1 MQIASSDERITINS
15 ARLADLNEYML
26 INSVPYLKENNSPI
40 PFNVISLHTSNSVN
54 AYGFKGCNLYNK
66 YSDRISSSR
75 ASGRC
80 NYSSVIVDNV
90 NPNMIHCFDLTGG
103 TLNAQKLIIN
113 EDKTISLLSKN
124 TIASY
129 TTDSVIYDV
138 PFPSYITQDNDYIY
152 ALISLGKTK
161 TDISAGATSST
172 GYTNGGTTSFS
183 TLPYVYKIRKNDYS
197 ASYVSLWKTS
207 KAGGGKYNVT
217 TSKTY
222 WWHQIS
228 YSQATVLY
236 EVPNEGLVIYVKEYS
251 TTNGSYSS
259 ETTSEFQQLH
269 TSMIYYT
276 FNDNKITYITMS
288 DVKPYAID
296 YNGASSSIVNAEMN
310 QIIAYP
316 SQYLETDNSVYGYVV
331 DATTHTSGYAWDMFY
346 MEQSKEDLL
355 NVSFTKLEMIF
366 PEELSEIATCLPTI
380 NLTRNAYSNTS
391 SATSSPS
398 LSSALV
404 NSVYGYTFETFNTN
418 FNGIDYVH
426 VMHKGDIASPVS
438 TRGIYTFKINE
449 DKTTATF
456 VSFYPALGGSF
467 VEHMVLKEDRS
478 RIAIFTSTSY
488 HILNFDTVS
497 ESWVSAYDCLTRI
510 DNVIHT
516 KEDKLYLTT
525 QDYRIICQDLSGAI
539 MIDFNF
545 EKPVYNYNNA
555 DINSYITIW
564 AKNVDEE
571 YTATNIKLTL
581 LGNVVWQGNGLQT
594 LETTT
599 SAEGPINIPFIIK
612 GHTAINV
619 SVDAII

>member
-1 MQIASSDERITINS
+1 M
-15 ARLADLNEYML
+15 
-26 INSVPYLKENNSPI
+26 
-40 PFNVISLHTSNSVN
+40 
-54 AYGFKGCNLYNK
+54 
-66 YSDRISSSR
+66 
-75 ASGRC
+75 
-80 NYSSVIVDNV
+80 
-90 NPNMIHCFDLTGG
+90 
-103 TLNAQKLIIN
+103 
-113 EDKTISLLSKN
+113 
-124 TIASY
+124 
-129 TTDSVIYDV
+129 
-138 PFPSYITQDNDYIY
+138 
-152 ALISLGKTK
+152 GKTK
-161 TDISAGATSST
+161 TEISSGSSNST
-172 GYTNGGTTSFS
+172 GYTNAGTTSFS
-183 TLPYVYKIRKNDYS
+183 TIPYIYKIGKNDYS
-197 ASYVSLWKTS
+197 MTYAPLWTLN
-207 KAGGGKYNVT
+207 KAGGGKYNYSS
-217 TSKTY
+217 SKSY

-251 TTNGSYSS
+251 TNTGNYSS
-259 ETTSEFQQLH
+259 ETGSEFQQLH

-276 FNDNKITYITMS
+276 FNNNKTTYITMS

-296 YNGASSSIVNAEMN
+296 YNGSSPSYVNAEMN

-316 SQYLETDNSVYGYVV
+316 SQYLETDDRVYGYVV
-331 DATTHTSGYAWDMFY
+331 DATTHTSSYNWDMFY

-366 PEELSEIATCLPTI
+366 PEELSEIATSLPTI
-380 NLTRNAYSNTS
+380 NLARNAYTSTS
-391 SATSSPS
+391 SYSSAPG
-398 LSSALV
+398 LSSTLV
-404 NSVYGYTFETFNTN
+404 NSVYGYAFETFNTN

-478 RIAIFTSTSY
+478 RIAMFTSTSY

-525 QDYRIICQDLSGAI
+525 QDYRILCQDLSGAV

-545 EKPVYNYNNA
+545 EKQVYNYNNT

-581 LGNVVWQGNGLQT
+581 SGNVVWQTNGLQT

-599 SAEGPINIPFIIK
+599 SAEGPINIPFVIK

-619 SVDAII
+619 GVDAII